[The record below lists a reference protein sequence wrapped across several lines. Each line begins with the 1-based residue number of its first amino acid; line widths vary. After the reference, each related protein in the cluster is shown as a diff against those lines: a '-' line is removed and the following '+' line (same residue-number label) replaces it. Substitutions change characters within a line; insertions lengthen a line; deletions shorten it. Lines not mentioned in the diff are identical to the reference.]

1 MPIVQFAPLSSLV
14 QPALWHK
21 LTDLKIDVLKLSDA
35 SVPISGSYAAGRS
48 VKDRESGL
56 EISLPCNITVGSE
69 SFDSDYRRVSRH
81 RQLTKPWAYNIL
93 QCSARIGVCRW
104 DTQKLQHHRRIQS
117 RRQDSYIQQ

>member
-35 SVPISGSYAAGRS
+35 SVPISGAYAAGRN
-48 VKDRESGL
+48 VKDRESGQ

-69 SFDSDYRRVSRH
+69 SFDTDYRRVPRR
-81 RQLTKPWAYNIL
+81 RQSANRWIYSIFQPA
-93 QCSARIGVCRW
+93 ARISVCRW
-104 DTQKLQHHRRIQS
+104 DPEKLQYHRRIQS
-117 RRQDSYIQQ
+117 RRQDSSIQQ